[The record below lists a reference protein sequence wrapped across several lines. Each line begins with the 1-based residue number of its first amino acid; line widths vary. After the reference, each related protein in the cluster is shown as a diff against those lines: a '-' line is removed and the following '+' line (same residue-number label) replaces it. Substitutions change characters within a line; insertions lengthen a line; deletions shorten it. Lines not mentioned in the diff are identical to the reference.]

1 MTSQAAGADGMR
13 PNVRG
18 ALSEGTGFGRYRVAR
33 VLGDGASG
41 VVYEAECLAEPAQE
55 PDDGR
60 RSVKVGDRVALK
72 IIHRHLIK
80 DRQISRRFL
89 REARILSRLHGDNL
103 VDLVDFGEV
112 EDGRL
117 FMALEL
123 VEGTPLDQLA
133 RAGPMAVERAV
144 GIIRQ
149 VCCALEVAHGIGVVH
164 RDLKPGNVIVT
175 GTEGDEHVHVLDFGM
190 AKMLRADAS
199 QSLTA
204 LTEQNMVFGTPEYMA
219 PEQARG
225 DEVDARA
232 DVYAAGIMLYELITG
247 TVPFGGATPI
257 SIMTA
262 HLMEEPAPPSSR
274 TDPGR
279 VAPAL
284 EAVVLHALAKR
295 PADRYAS
302 ATALATA
309 LSGALARPR
318 DVASTAPPAPE
329 DSELGIRDTDH
340 AIGYAPTMRFPH
352 QAVPSLVP
360 PAERQSSRLWLV
372 IAVVAAALGIL
383 AGVVASL
390 AGS

>member
-1 MTSQAAGADGMR
+1 MSELVADEA
-13 PNVRG
+13 PVVRG
-18 ALSEGTGFGRYRVAR
+18 ALDKGTRFARYRVLR

-41 VVYEAECLAEPAQE
+41 IVYEAECEAEPAE
-55 PDDGR
+55 ADDER
-60 RSVKVGDRVALK
+60 RSVKTGDHVALK
-72 IIHRHLIK
+72 IIHRHLVK

-89 REARILSRLHGDNL
+89 REARILSRLRGENL
-103 VDLVDFGEV
+103 VDLVDFGEA
-112 EDGRL
+112 DGRL

-123 VEGTPLDQLA
+123 VQGTPLDRLA
-133 RAGPMAVERAV
+133 RAGPMDPERAI
-144 GIIRQ
+144 GIVRQ
-149 VCCALEVAHGIGVVH
+149 VCCALEVAHGTGVVH
-164 RDLKPGNVIVT
+164 RDLKPGNVIVAN
-175 GTEGDEHVHVLDFGM
+175 GDGRGDRVHVLDFGM

-232 DVYAAGIMLYELITG
+232 DVYAAGVILYELLTG
-247 TVPFGGATPI
+247 DVPFGGATPI

-262 HLMEEPAPPSSR
+262 HLMEDPPPPSSR

-279 VAPAL
+279 IPPAL

-295 PADRYAS
+295 PADRYPS

-309 LSGALARPR
+309 LASALARPR
-318 DVASTAPPAPE
+318 DVASTAPPPPAEP
-329 DSELGIRDTDH
+329 ELGIRDTDH

-352 QAVPSLVP
+352 KREISAPV
-360 PAERQSSRLWLV
+360 AEAPEPGSRLWLV
-372 IAVVAAALGIL
+372 IALLAAAVGII